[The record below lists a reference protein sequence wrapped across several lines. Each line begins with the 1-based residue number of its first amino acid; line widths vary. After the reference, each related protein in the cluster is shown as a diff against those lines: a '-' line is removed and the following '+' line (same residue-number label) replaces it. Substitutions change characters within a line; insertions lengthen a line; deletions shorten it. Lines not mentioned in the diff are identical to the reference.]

1 MDKKKIGIIAAA
13 VVVIAAA
20 AGGGAWYLLKGNSG
34 GDAADKV
41 YVELVSSLNSSG
53 SGSQNRYSGV
63 VEAQETWEVNKE
75 SEREVK
81 EVFVKEGD
89 TVEQGTPLFEYDMEE
104 AKTEVQQAELELEGM
119 RNEITSLQSQIN
131 QLSQEKNAASE
142 DEKFE
147 YTAEIQEKQNSIKQ
161 TEYNIESKKVEIQ
174 KKKESIEHAVVTSE
188 IAGVV
193 KSINDS
199 GIDSVTG
206 DTAAYM
212 TVLAVGDYRVK
223 GTVSETNIQMLS
235 EEQQVL
241 LRSRVDEEQTWTGT
255 ISKIDTQNEVK
266 SDSDMYF
273 DSGSGNEKA
282 TKYPFYITLDSTDG
296 LMMGQHLFIEL
307 NVGQTEKKEGI
318 WLFEGYIVN
327 EGEKSYVWAANDR
340 NRLEKREVELGEY
353 DEELG
358 EYQILSGLKEDD
370 AIAFPMEG
378 LYEGVATVTDAS
390 EVDYDSPLYNQG
402 GEEQPEDGEI
412 PEDGDMMPEDGVLPE
427 DGETPEGNALPEGET
442 QPEGDALPEG
452 DGSSEENS
460 TESSETGEAPESEE
474 DFNGEDAPKAGKLA
488 GEETLMENGGN

>member
-13 VVVIAAA
+13 VIVIAAA
-20 AGGGAWYLLKGNSG
+20 AGGGAWYLLKGNG
-34 GDAADKV
+34 GGGSSTDKV
-41 YVELVSSLNSSG
+41 YVESVSSLNSSG

-142 DEKFE
+142 EDKFE

-199 GIDSVTG
+199 GMDSMTG
-206 DTAAYM
+206 ETAAYM

-235 EEQQVL
+235 EEQPVI
-241 LRSRVDEEQTWTGT
+241 LRSRVDEEQTWKGT

-266 SDSDMYF
+266 NDNETYY
-273 DSGSGNEKA
+273 DSGSGSEKA
-282 TKYPFYITLDSTDG
+282 TKYPFYITLESTEG

-307 NVGQTEKKEGI
+307 DMGQTEQKEGI
-318 WLFEGYIVN
+318 WLFEGYIVT

-358 EYQILSGLKEDD
+358 EYEILSGLKEDD

-378 LYEGVATVTDAS
+378 LYEGVAAVTDAS
-390 EVDYDSPLYNQG
+390 EVDYDSPLYNQE
-402 GEEQPEDGEI
+402 GEEQPEDGEMPGEDTM
-412 PEDGDMMPEDGVLPE
+412 PEGGEMPGEDMMLE
-427 DGETPEGNALPEGET
+427 DGELSDGDIVPEGGE
-442 QPEGDALPEG
+442 QSEDGKDQEG
-452 DGSSEENS
+452 DGSSEE
-460 TESSETGEAPESEE
+460 SSETGESEEGGE
-474 DFNGEDAPKAGKLA
+474 DFNAEDAPKEGKFA
-488 GEETLMENGGN
+488 GEETLREGN